1 MGVTTV
7 IDRIRAR
14 AHWDIAIRPEPFR
27 SDLVA
32 YDRLE
37 EILNQAVVRLRGW
50 PVPFVD
56 NREPV
61 LRGQDWIGQNIDARV
76 LPHMEAWRF
85 FTSGQFAQ
93 LRVVSADLRAGTETT
108 PMNADG
114 ASIIEVW
121 EILFYLT
128 EVVELAARLALGNA
142 GGEQMTIETRLHGVE
157 NRLLVAGTSS
167 RELVGDY
174 RATMSS
180 IEEMRTE
187 QREHL
192 LAESRQIAVEMAREM
207 FLRFGFKA
215 PEQVLADYQRELTE
229 GR

>member
-1 MGVTTV
+1 V
-7 IDRIRAR
+7 IDRIRAK

-37 EILNQAVVRLRGW
+37 EILSQAVVRLRGW
-50 PVPFVD
+50 PLPFID
-56 NREPV
+56 NREPL
-61 LRGQDWIGQNIDARV
+61 LRGQDWIGQNIDARG
-76 LPHMEAWRF
+76 LPHVEAWRF
-85 FTSGQFAQ
+85 FASGQFAQ
-93 LRVVSADLRAGTETT
+93 LRVVSADLRV
-108 PMNADG
+108 G
-114 ASIIEVW
+114 AEKASNGGAASPVIEVW

-128 EVVELAARLALGNA
+128 EVVELAARLALSDA
-142 GGEQMTIETRLHGVE
+142 GGEQMTIKTRLQGVE
-157 NRLLVAGTSS
+157 NRLLVAGEPS
-167 RELVGDY
+167 RELDGNY

-180 IEEMRTE
+180 IEGKRTE
-187 QREHL
+187 QRGHL

-215 PEQVLADYQRELTE
+215 SEQVLTDYQRELTK